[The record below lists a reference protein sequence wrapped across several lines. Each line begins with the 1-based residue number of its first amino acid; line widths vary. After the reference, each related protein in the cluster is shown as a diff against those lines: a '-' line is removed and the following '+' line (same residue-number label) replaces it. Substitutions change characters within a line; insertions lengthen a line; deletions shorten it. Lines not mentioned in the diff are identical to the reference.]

1 MRCYGCARTA
11 ARGCGRPSVDLPTQ
25 VGGTTRS
32 RFSYTLDWLGLR
44 TGVSETLAGTSW
56 AITYG
61 YDGLLRLTSATEAP
75 GAAYGYTYDGAGN
88 LTWQRDALG
97 RWTHTQYDA
106 LNRPITVTVNYEN
119 GNPLTVDAANSAWAT
134 LPDTDHV
141 QVTRYLP
148 DGNVATIIDGYVDGV
163 YNAAESD
170 RDRMTRITY
179 DGLSRQKKVLANY
192 IDGDPSTGSTD
203 TDRSSETAYDLASRV
218 VGTRDALNRW
228 VGQLYDP
235 LSRVATT
242 FQNCFDL
249 APTSMGVC
257 DPRTNAATMPVDAH
271 TSYDAVGRVVQT
283 EDALGRSVATTYTP
297 LGWVAATTQNPTGL
311 PTPPPDR
318 DVTTAATY
326 DARGRVITTTDPVGA
341 TSAYAYDAL
350 GRQVQVSD
358 PLQRIQQAGFDG
370 TGTQR
375 WAKTPAGRFT
385 VFNLDGLG
393 RTIETITNYA
403 DGNPAGDPGDVDLS
417 TRTVYDV
424 AGRRIATVDAQGR
437 ETRFGYDLRD
447 LLTSVTENAT
457 TGTCSIAP
465 CNVLTRYSY
474 DRAGRRLSI
483 VDARGITTQRF
494 AYDAADQLVSQTDA
508 LNQTTGWT
516 YDRGGRMVEQ
526 VDPRGA
532 IHNLVY
538 LYNDRD
544 QLLELSSP
552 SLSIPITQSYD
563 AVGQRISQSRV
574 GSNLSFAYD
583 ALGRTATI
591 TTPLGVVAYGYT
603 PRGERARLAYP
614 DGTAIDYTYWADGQ
628 LKTVAQGAT
637 TRAASSYDPAGRLA
651 QVARGNSAT
660 TTYSY
665 DGADRLTDLHT
676 QVGGATRSRFTYTLD
691 RLGLRV
697 GVNETLASTSRA
709 MTYSY
714 DGLLRL
720 TGATESPGTAYGYA
734 YDLAGNRTSATVNGS
749 VVKSRS
755 YTDANQVVGWSYD
768 AAGNL
773 LSDST
778 TTYTYDA
785 LGATASR
792 TVGGQTTSYSY
803 TGDGML
809 VRATIGTTTTN
820 YLQDLAAPLAQ
831 VGMCQVPL
839 NSDLSEL
846 WCVAAHHDRH
856 LRRRLADGDPGVKGP
871 LRG

>member
-44 TGVSETLAGTSW
+44 TGVSETLAGTSR

-318 DVTTAATY
+318 DVTTTATY
-326 DARGRVITTTDPVGA
+326 DALGRVITMTDPAGA
-341 TSAYAYDAL
+341 TTQYGYDAL
-350 GRQVQVSD
+350 GRQVQVTDS
-358 PLQRIQQAGFDG
+358 LLRIQQAGFDG

-375 WAKTPAGRFT
+375 WAKTPDGRFT
-385 VFNLDGLG
+385 VIHVLCFTAPSHTASGLAGAPGPSAPGWRG
-393 RTIETITNYA
+393 RPRLRA
-403 DGNPAGDPGDVDLS
+403 RAVRLRGRARRCGWACS
-417 TRTVYDV
+417 Q
-424 AGRRIATVDAQGR
+424 AGRSPQPPPGR
-437 ETRFGYDLRD
+437 WAAR
-447 LLTSVTENAT
+447 
-457 TGTCSIAP
+457 CAP
-465 CNVLTRYSY
+465 
-474 DRAGRRLSI
+474 
-483 VDARGITTQRF
+483 
-494 AYDAADQLVSQTDA
+494 
-508 LNQTTGWT
+508 
-516 YDRGGRMVEQ
+516 
-526 VDPRGA
+526 
-532 IHNLVY
+532 
-538 LYNDRD
+538 
-544 QLLELSSP
+544 
-552 SLSIPITQSYD
+552 
-563 AVGQRISQSRV
+563 
-574 GSNLSFAYD
+574 
-583 ALGRTATI
+583 
-591 TTPLGVVAYGYT
+591 
-603 PRGERARLAYP
+603 
-614 DGTAIDYTYWADGQ
+614 
-628 LKTVAQGAT
+628 
-637 TRAASSYDPAGRLA
+637 RAA
-651 QVARGNSAT
+651 
-660 TTYSY
+660 
-665 DGADRLTDLHT
+665 
-676 QVGGATRSRFTYTLD
+676 RS
-691 RLGLRV
+691 
-697 GVNETLASTSRA
+697 
-709 MTYSY
+709 
-714 DGLLRL
+714 
-720 TGATESPGTAYGYA
+720 P
-734 YDLAGNRTSATVNGS
+734 
-749 VVKSRS
+749 
-755 YTDANQVVGWSYD
+755 W
-768 AAGNL
+768 
-773 LSDST
+773 
-778 TTYTYDA
+778 
-785 LGATASR
+785 
-792 TVGGQTTSYSY
+792 
-803 TGDGML
+803 
-809 VRATIGTTTTN
+809 
-820 YLQDLAAPLAQ
+820 
-831 VGMCQVPL
+831 
-839 NSDLSEL
+839 
-846 WCVAAHHDRH
+846 
-856 LRRRLADGDPGVKGP
+856 
-871 LRG
+871 